1 MKFDTK
7 TNLNMQDLMVVF
19 ILSVFRPE
27 YPFWQIWP
35 KKRKLSVW
43 AENWYTDWFEYDGFD
58 DDVHYSCFQAEVS
71 FFLEYCPVT
80 QNSLLKLQFRT

>member
-27 YPFWQIWP
+27 YPFWGTLFGKFGP
-35 KKRKLSVW
+35 KKENCLFELKIGTQTDSNMMDSMMMFIIPVFKRK
-43 AENWYTDWFEYDGFD
+43 Y
-58 DDVHYSCFQAEVS
+58 H
-71 FFLEYCPVT
+71 FFWNIVP
-80 QNSLLKLQFRT
+80 